1 MIPMI
6 QYDIFHHRIID
17 SLHHP
22 PSSDRFA
29 PKKQQSSK
37 PFLPKS
43 SGEVISRVASRWI
56 SWSLKIEY
64 RWILWNNW
72 LIINFEKK
80 TRKHW
85 GYTMEYILF
94 SDTSLYSKILGT
106 KTCSFLIARICS
118 AAMSGN
124 WRRLGAPSYGWFCK
138 PC

>member
-64 RWILWNNW
+64 R
-72 LIINFEKK
+72 
-80 TRKHW
+80 
-85 GYTMEYILF
+85 
-94 SDTSLYSKILGT
+94 
-106 KTCSFLIARICS
+106 
-118 AAMSGN
+118 
-124 WRRLGAPSYGWFCK
+124 
-138 PC
+138 